1 MFQQKR
7 VEVGRRRHFGQQRRD
22 NKVPPCTSRDQIAR
36 AAEFLP
42 GSKPRILLLDTAL
55 DYLQQDDEA
64 GADYQPP
71 SRSVSRQA
79 APVPV

>member
-1 MFQQKR
+1 
-7 VEVGRRRHFGQQRRD
+7 
-22 NKVPPCTSRDQIAR
+22 
-36 AAEFLP
+36 
-42 GSKPRILLLDTAL
+42 LLDTAL
-55 DYLQQDDEA
+55 DYLRQDDEA